1 MSVCSPSRRPMV
13 GNAPTPQGLS
23 QIVAPYQSL
32 PTRETKPKTMWSCMC
47 FTLPKLTGSCAR
59 GANAIG
65 AFGLV
70 RGPLTIP
77 YQLTVLAVCHYNIVL
92 PIITG
97 RGVKYTHNDIN
108 DTVLHPDS
116 GPARIR
122 LIPQASN
129 QKEIAPPQPHDP
141 QSILGQGPVALP
153 PRPPRL
159 WRTV

>member
-1 MSVCSPSRRPMV
+1 MVKVMHGRFQARR
-13 GNAPTPQGLS
+13 GRLTNAYHAGRPNQKPCGLACG
-23 QIVAPYQSL
+23 IPYQ
-32 PTRETKPKTMWSCMC
+32 
-47 FTLPKLTGSCAR
+47 TLPRASTSCAR

-65 AFGLV
+65 VFGLV
-70 RGPLTIP
+70 QVALPFPTISSIW
-77 YQLTVLAVCHYNIVL
+77 LHRRSTVPL

-116 GPARIR
+116 GPTGIR

-129 QKEIAPPQPHDP
+129 QKEIAPPHPHDP
-141 QSILGQGPVALP
+141 QSILGPGPVALP